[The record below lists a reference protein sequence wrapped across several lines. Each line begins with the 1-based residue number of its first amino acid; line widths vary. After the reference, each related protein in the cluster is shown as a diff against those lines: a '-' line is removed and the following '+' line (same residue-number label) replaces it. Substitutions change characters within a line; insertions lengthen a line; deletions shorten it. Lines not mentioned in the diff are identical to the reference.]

1 MVRSGGEAGESWIP
15 GVGLPHWLS
24 WVGFSQ
30 GGTCNGSA
38 YKHCS
43 QYYKEPCPQWGSKVD
58 ISIFTESPN
67 PRTFSS
73 NSFHAWVTTEETQTP
88 SSTA

>member
-15 GVGLPHWLS
+15 GVGLPHWLN

-58 ISIFTESPN
+58 ISIFTYLQ
-67 PRTFSS
+67 
-73 NSFHAWVTTEETQTP
+73 TQGLFLPTP
-88 SSTA
+88 SMPG